1 VTDAKPSKSARKREY
16 LALQELGEKLILLSD
31 EKLASIG
38 TDEYLVEQVRQARN
52 ISSHGAM
59 RRQKQ
64 LIGKIMRDV
73 DPEPIKLALARFGQG
88 DALARSVFN
97 QAEEWRDRIA
107 TKPAEAL
114 ADFVAATGEESELLA
129 SLVSEHGNAADSE
142 RSRHIRR
149 KMFREIHRILAR

>member
-1 VTDAKPSKSARKREY
+1 VTDAKPSKSARKREH

-52 ISSHGAM
+52 ISSHGAL

-88 DALARSVFN
+88 DALARSVFK

-107 TKPAEAL
+107 TKPTEAL
-114 ADFVAATGEESELLA
+114 SDFAAATGEESELLA

-142 RSRHIRR
+142 RRRHIRR